1 MKNARTRMAGI
12 ALAGAIGITGFA
24 TAPAFAQPAAP
35 QPGASAQVTIPQGAV
50 DWAQVSTRA
59 SAAGDAQGAA
69 SAAWILG
76 DHPQTPTATDL
87 AHLKS
92 AVLAAVRYTPAA
104 DEESTGSAGSSSGSS
119 SGSATGSSDLIG
131 DAVDD
136 FFDNFNWETVTV
148 PLLSA
153 FLQAQGIPAIVA
165 TPLAQLIWN
174 AIEATFPSEAA

>member
-35 QPGASAQVTIPQGAV
+35 QPGAQVTIPHGAV

-59 SAAGDAQGAA
+59 AAAGDSQGAA
-69 SAAWILG
+69 AAAWILG
-76 DHPQTPTATDL
+76 AHPQTPTAADL
-87 AHLKS
+87 QNLKS

-153 FLQAQGIPAIVA
+153 FIQAQGIPAVIA

-174 AIEATFPSEAA
+174 AIEATFPSEAS

>member
-1 MKNARTRMAGI
+1 MAGI

-153 FLQAQGIPAIVA
+153 FLQAQGIPAVVA